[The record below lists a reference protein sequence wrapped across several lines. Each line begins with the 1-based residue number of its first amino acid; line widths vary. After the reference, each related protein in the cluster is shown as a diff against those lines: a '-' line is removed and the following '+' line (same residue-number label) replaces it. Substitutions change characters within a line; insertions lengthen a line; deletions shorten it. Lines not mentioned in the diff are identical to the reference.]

1 MSQQRPSINRQP
13 LVSVVIPYYQR
24 EKGVLLQCV
33 RSILAQEGS
42 FGLEVVIVDDGSPIP
57 AEDDLDELRLDP
69 RVRIVHQE
77 NAGASAA
84 RNKALDNVHRDADY
98 IALIDSDDAW
108 ERGFVSAAVETLELG
123 YDLFFC
129 DTIRF
134 SRDKSRFNWEADSKL
149 NLYPVDH
156 FLIDEESA
164 VYEYKGDFFDYVV
177 RRSSILSSSAL
188 VFRRSIAENLRFNQ
202 ELRSGEDRLFKLHLC
217 KSVKKAAFSGKI
229 LCIEGRGV
237 NIFDSVSWGTE
248 RSILLNADYIK
259 MSKLILGGLALD
271 VSQRRYVEKQLSTAR
286 RDFVS
291 GVFSALRNKRSFLWR
306 DIAKVFIDDPRSFVS
321 ILFFV
326 AKKLRF

>member
-24 EKGVLLQCV
+24 EKGVLSQCV

-108 ERGFVSAAVETLELG
+108 ERGFVSAAVEALELG

-134 SRDKSRFNWEADSKL
+134 SRDKSRFNWEVDSKL

-156 FLIDEESA
+156 LLIDEEDS

-188 VFRRSIAENLRFNQ
+188 VFRRSIAEKLRFNQ
-202 ELRSGEDRLFKLHLC
+202 ELHSGEDRLFKLHLC
-217 KSVKKAAFSGKI
+217 KAVKKVAFSGKI
-229 LCIEGRGV
+229 LCTEGRGV

-259 MSKLILGGLALD
+259 MSKLVLGGLSLD
-271 VSQRRYVEKQLSTAR
+271 VSQRRYVEKQLSMAR
-286 RDFVS
+286 MDFVYS
-291 GVFSALRNKRSFLWR
+291 VFGSVR
-306 DIAKVFIDDPRSFVS
+306 VVC
-321 ILFFV
+321 
-326 AKKLRF
+326 

>member
-1 MSQQRPSINRQP
+1 M
-13 LVSVVIPYYQR
+13 SVVIPYYQR
-24 EKGVLLQCV
+24 EKGVLAQCV

-42 FGLEVVIVDDGSPIP
+42 FGLEVVITDDGSPIP

-98 IALIDSDDAW
+98 IALIDSDDWW
-108 ERGFVSAAVETLELG
+108 EEGFVSAAVETLELG

-129 DTIRF
+129 DTSRF
-134 SRDKSRFNWEADSKL
+134 SRDTSRFNWEGDSKL
-149 NLYPVDH
+149 NLYPIDH
-156 FLIDEESA
+156 VLIDAGNS

-177 RRSSILSSSAL
+177 KRSSILSSSAL
-188 VFRRSIAENLRFNQ
+188 VFRRSIAMDLRFNQ
-202 ELRSGEDRLFKLHLC
+202 ELHSGEDRLFKLHLC
-217 KSVKKAAFSGKI
+217 KAVKRVAFSGKV

-259 MSKLILGGLALD
+259 MSRLILGGLPLD
-271 VSQRRYVEKQLSTAR
+271 VSQMRYVERQLSMAR
-286 RDFVS
+286 RDFVYS
-291 GVFSALRNKRSFLWR
+291 VFSALKNGRPFSWKGV
-306 DIAKVFIDDPRSFVS
+306 AKVFMGDPQSLVS

-326 AKKLRF
+326 AQKLRG

>member
-1 MSQQRPSINRQP
+1 MS
-13 LVSVVIPYYQR
+13 
-24 EKGVLLQCV
+24 QCV

-108 ERGFVSAAVETLELG
+108 ERGFVSAAVEALELG

-129 DTIRF
+129 DTSRF
-134 SRDKSRFNWEADSKL
+134 SRNESRFNWEDDPKL

-156 FLIDEESA
+156 LLIDEQNA

-188 VFRRSIAENLRFNQ
+188 VFRRSIAEKLRFNQ
-202 ELRSGEDRLFKLHLC
+202 ELHSGEDRLFKLHLC
-217 KSVKKAAFSGKI
+217 KAVKKVAFSGKI
-229 LCIEGRGV
+229 LCTEGRGV

-259 MSKLILGGLALD
+259 MSKLVLGGLSLD
-271 VSQRRYVEKQLSTAR
+271 VSQRRYVEKQLSMAR
-286 RDFVS
+286 MDFVYS
-291 GVFSALRNKRSFLWR
+291 VFSALRNGRPFRWR
-306 DIAKVFIDDPRSFVS
+306 GVAKVFLGDPKVFAS
-321 ILFFV
+321 IMFFV
-326 AKKLRF
+326 AKRLRS